1 MRMKKMKLVHQ
12 MKTPDFDSIAKSDL
26 RFYFEET
33 PLSYEQMA
41 YDMSM
46 LLGRYVSRKEV
57 KEFARMEYTLVARAQ
72 RILRII
78 FMLSP
83 RRY

>member
-1 MRMKKMKLVHQ
+1 

-26 RFYFEET
+26 RFYFEQT

-46 LLGRYVSRKEV
+46 MLGRYVSRKEV
-57 KEFARMEYTLVARAQ
+57 KEFARHEYTLLGRCK
-72 RILRII
+72 RLLRII